1 MYKLRLFLDTLK
13 KLHDGERRT
22 MLIRQESVDS
32 KMALKD
38 LPSASPLANA
48 NLVLVF
54 GSVKRFSEGKLQSYL
69 KSRYPTAQVIGCTT
83 SGEISPN
90 GVLDDSI
97 QITAIQWE
105 KTVQRVA
112 QTKMS
117 GMQSSFEAAAGLAKQ
132 LKSDNLRTV
141 LVISDG
147 LNVNGSE
154 LLKGFQSVLGDI
166 PIVGGLAGDGGAFVK
181 TLQLFND
188 IVSDNLVIAVGLY
201 GNALITAS
209 GALGGWKPYGP
220 PRTVTKSEKNVVF
233 EMDGKPA
240 LPLYRMYIGEAFS
253 KGLPGTGLKF
263 PLAVIEEGKRDVE
276 KIRTLLAID
285 TKNNSLTFAGN
296 VDEGETVRLCQ
307 TNHDRLVDGAGAA
320 ANLVMDGLSA
330 NKTNQTGLAIC
341 VSCVGRKGVMAELV
355 GDEIKLVQQI
365 LGPQTSLTGFY
376 SYGELAPRP
385 NTTDSVLHNQT
396 MTIGYLSENLLA

>member
-1 MYKLRLFLDTLK
+1 
-13 KLHDGERRT
+13 
-22 MLIRQESVDS
+22 MLIRQESINS
-32 KMALKD
+32 KLTLKD
-38 LPSASPLANA
+38 LPSTSPLPSA

-54 GSVKRFSEGKLQSYL
+54 GSVKRFSEGKLQSFL
-69 KSRYPTAQVIGCTT
+69 KARYPSAQLVGCTT
-83 SGEISPN
+83 SGEISSA
-90 GVLDDSI
+90 GVSDDSI

-105 KTVQRVA
+105 KTIQRVA

-117 GMQSSFEAAAGLAKQ
+117 GMQNSFEAAAGLAKQ
-132 LKSDNLRTV
+132 LKADSLRTV

-154 LLKGFQSVLGDI
+154 LLKGFQSVLVDI

-188 IVSDNLVIAVGLY
+188 TISDNQVIAVGLY
-201 GNALITAS
+201 GNALITSS

-220 PRTVTKSEKNVVF
+220 PRKVTKSEKNVVY
-233 EMDGKPA
+233 EMDDKPA

-253 KGLPGTGLKF
+253 RGLPGTGLKF

-285 TKNNSLTFAGN
+285 SKANSLTFAGN
-296 VDEGETVRLCQ
+296 VEVGETVRLCQ
-307 TNHDRLVDGAGAA
+307 TNHGRLVEGAGGA
-320 ANLVMDGLSA
+320 ANLVMDNLGA
-330 NKTNQTGLAIC
+330 TKTNQVGLALL
-341 VSCVGRKGVMAELV
+341 VSCVGRKGVMAENV
-355 GDEIKLVQQI
+355 GDEVKLVQQI
-365 LGPQTSLTGFY
+365 LGAQTSVAGFY

>member
-1 MYKLRLFLDTLK
+1 
-13 KLHDGERRT
+13 

-32 KMALKD
+32 KKALKD
-38 LPSASPLANA
+38 LPSASPLATA

-54 GSVKRFSEGKLQSYL
+54 SSVKRFTEGKLQSFL
-69 KSRYPTAQVIGCTT
+69 KTRYPTAQIVGCTT
-83 SGEISPN
+83 SGEIN
-90 GVLDDSI
+90 QAGVFDDSI
-97 QITAIQWE
+97 QITAIMWE

-112 QTKMS
+112 QTKMI

-132 LKSDNLRTV
+132 LKADSLRTV

-154 LLKGFQSVLGDI
+154 LLKGFQSVLGEI

-181 TLQLFND
+181 TLQLYND
-188 IVSDNLVIAVGLY
+188 TISDSMVIAVGLY
-201 GNALITAS
+201 GPALITSS

-220 PRTVTKSEKNVVF
+220 PRTVTKSEKNVVY

-253 KGLPGTGLKF
+253 RGLPGTGLKF

-285 TKNNSLTFAGN
+285 SVNNSLTFAGN
-296 VDEGETVRLCQ
+296 VEEGETVRLCQ
-307 TNHDRLVDGAGAA
+307 TNHDRLVDGAGGA
-320 ANLVMDGLSA
+320 ANLVMEGLTAS
-330 NKTNQTGLAIC
+330 KTNQTGLALC
-341 VSCVGRKGVMAELV
+341 VSCVGRKGVMAEQV
-355 GDEIKLVQQI
+355 GDEVKLVQQI
-365 LGPQTSLTGFY
+365 LGPQTSITGFY

>member
-1 MYKLRLFLDTLK
+1 MQ
-13 KLHDGERRT
+13 
-22 MLIRQESVDS
+22 MIIRQESVDS
-32 KMALKD
+32 KSALKD
-38 LPSASPLANA
+38 LPDRSPLPSA

-54 GSVKRFSEGKLQSYL
+54 GSVKRFSEGKLQGFL
-69 KSRYPTAQVIGCTT
+69 KTRYPTAQLVGCTT
-83 SGEISPN
+83 SGEISPS
-90 GVLDDSI
+90 GVFDDSI

-105 KTVQRVA
+105 KTIQRVA

-117 GMQSSFEAAAGLAKQ
+117 GMQNSFEAAAGLAKQ
-132 LKSDNLRTV
+132 LKADSLRTV

-154 LLKGFQSVLGDI
+154 LLKGFQSVLGEI

-188 IVSDNLVIAVGLY
+188 TISDNQVIAVGLY
-201 GNALITAS
+201 GNALITSS

-220 PRTVTKSEKNVVF
+220 PRKVTKSEKNVVF

-240 LPLYRMYIGEAFS
+240 LPLYRMYIGEAFAR
-253 KGLPGTGLKF
+253 GLPGTGLKF

-285 TKNNSLTFAGN
+285 SKNNSLTFAGN
-296 VDEGETVRLCQ
+296 VEEGETVRLCQ
-307 TNHDRLVDGAGAA
+307 TNHDRLVEGAGNA
-320 ANLVMDGLSA
+320 ANLVMDGLSST
-330 NKTNQTGLAIC
+330 KTNQAGLAVC
-341 VSCVGRKGVMAELV
+341 VSCVGRKGVMAEQV
-355 GDEIKLVQQI
+355 VDEVKLVQQI
-365 LGPQTSLTGFY
+365 LGPQTSVTGFY

>member
-1 MYKLRLFLDTLK
+1 
-13 KLHDGERRT
+13 
-22 MLIRQESVDS
+22 MLIRQESINS
-32 KMALKD
+32 KLTLKD
-38 LPSASPLANA
+38 LPGTSPLPSA

-54 GSVKRFSEGKLQSYL
+54 GSVKRFSDGKLQGFL
-69 KSRYPTAQVIGCTT
+69 KSRYPSAQLVGCTT
-83 SGEISPN
+83 SGEISAV
-90 GVLDDSI
+90 GVFDDSI

-105 KTVQRVA
+105 KTIQRVA
-112 QTKMS
+112 QTKIS
-117 GMQSSFEAAAGLAKQ
+117 GMLNSFEAAANLAKQ
-132 LKSDNLRTV
+132 LKADTLRTV

-154 LLKGFQSVLGDI
+154 LLKGFQSVLGSI

-188 IVSDNLVIAVGLY
+188 TISDNQVIAIGLY
-201 GNALITAS
+201 GNALITS
-209 GALGGWKPYGP
+209 TGALGGWKPYGP
-220 PRTVTKSEKNVVF
+220 PRKVTKAEKNVVY
-233 EMDGKPA
+233 EMDDKPA

-253 KGLPGTGLKF
+253 RGLPGTGLKF

-285 TKNNSLTFAGN
+285 SKANSLTFAGN
-296 VDEGETVRLCQ
+296 VEVGETVRLCQ
-307 TNHDRLVDGAGAA
+307 TNHGRLVEGAGNA

-330 NKTNQTGLAIC
+330 SKTNQAGLALL
-341 VSCVGRKGVMAELV
+341 VSCVGRKGVMAENV
-355 GDEIKLVQQI
+355 GDEVKLVQQI
-365 LGPQTSLTGFY
+365 LGPQTSVTGFY

>member
-1 MYKLRLFLDTLK
+1 
-13 KLHDGERRT
+13 
-22 MLIRQESVDS
+22 MLIRQESINS
-32 KMALKD
+32 KLTLKD
-38 LPSASPLANA
+38 LPSTSPLPSA

-54 GSVKRFSEGKLQSYL
+54 GSVKRFSDSKLSAFL
-69 KSRYPTAQVIGCTT
+69 KSRYPSAQLVGCTT
-83 SGEISPN
+83 SGEISAV
-90 GVLDDSI
+90 GVFDDSI

-105 KTVQRVA
+105 KTIQRVA

-117 GMQSSFEAAAGLAKQ
+117 GMLNSFEAAASLAKQ
-132 LKSDNLRTV
+132 LKSDTLRTV

-181 TLQLFND
+181 TLQLYNES
-188 IVSDNLVIAVGLY
+188 ISDNQVIAVGLY
-201 GNALITAS
+201 GSALITSS

-220 PRTVTKSEKNVVF
+220 PRKVTKSEKNVVY

-253 KGLPGTGLKF
+253 RGLPGTGLKF

-285 TKNNSLTFAGN
+285 SKANSLTFAGN
-296 VDEGETVRLCQ
+296 VEVGETVRLCQ
-307 TNHDRLVDGAGAA
+307 TNHDRLVEGAGHAA
-320 ANLVMDGLSA
+320 HLVMEGLSA
-330 NKTNQTGLAIC
+330 SKTNQAGLALL
-341 VSCVGRKGVMAELV
+341 VSCVGRKGVMAENV
-355 GDEIKLVQQI
+355 GDEVKLVQQI
-365 LGPQTSLTGFY
+365 LGPQTSVTGFY

>member
-1 MYKLRLFLDTLK
+1 
-13 KLHDGERRT
+13 
-22 MLIRQESVDS
+22 MLIRQESINS
-32 KMALKD
+32 KLTLKD
-38 LPSASPLANA
+38 LPSTSPLPSA

-54 GSVKRFSEGKLQSYL
+54 GSVKRFSDGKLQGFL
-69 KSRYPTAQVIGCTT
+69 KSRYPSAQLVGCTT
-83 SGEISPN
+83 SGEISAA
-90 GVLDDSI
+90 GVFDDSI

-105 KTVQRVA
+105 KTIQRVA

-117 GMQSSFEAAAGLAKQ
+117 GMQNSFEAAASLAKQ
-132 LKSDNLRTV
+132 LKADTLRTV

-154 LLKGFQSVLGDI
+154 LLKGFQSVLGNI

-181 TLQLFND
+181 TLQLYNET
-188 IVSDNLVIAVGLY
+188 ISDNQVIAVGLY
-201 GNALITAS
+201 GNALITSS

-220 PRTVTKSEKNVVF
+220 PRKVTKSEKNVVY
-233 EMDGKPA
+233 EMDDKPA

-253 KGLPGTGLKF
+253 RGLPGTGLKF

-285 TKNNSLTFAGN
+285 SKANSLTFAGN
-296 VDEGETVRLCQ
+296 VEVGETVRLCQ
-307 TNHDRLVDGAGAA
+307 TNHDRLVEGAGNAA
-320 ANLVMDGLSA
+320 HLVMEGLSA
-330 NKTNQTGLAIC
+330 SKTNQAGLALL
-341 VSCVGRKGVMAELV
+341 VSCVGRKGVMAENV
-355 GDEIKLVQQI
+355 GDEVKLVQQI
-365 LGPQTSLTGFY
+365 LGPQTSVTGFY

>member
-1 MYKLRLFLDTLK
+1 
-13 KLHDGERRT
+13 
-22 MLIRQESVDS
+22 MLIRQESINS
-32 KMALKD
+32 KLTLKD
-38 LPSASPLANA
+38 LPSTSPLPSA

-54 GSVKRFSEGKLQSYL
+54 GSVKRFSEGKLPSFL
-69 KSRYPTAQVIGCTT
+69 KSRYPSAQLVGCTT
-83 SGEISPN
+83 SGEISAA
-90 GVLDDSI
+90 GVFDDSI

-105 KTVQRVA
+105 KTIQRVA

-117 GMQSSFEAAAGLAKQ
+117 GMLNSFEAAASLAKL
-132 LKSDNLRTV
+132 LKADTLRTV

-181 TLQLFND
+181 TLQLYNES
-188 IVSDNLVIAVGLY
+188 ISDNQVIAVGLY
-201 GNALITAS
+201 GSALITSS

-220 PRTVTKSEKNVVF
+220 PRKVTKSEKNVVY

-253 KGLPGTGLKF
+253 RGLPGTGLKF

-285 TKNNSLTFAGN
+285 SKANSLTFAGN
-296 VDEGETVRLCQ
+296 VEVGETVRLCQ
-307 TNHDRLVDGAGAA
+307 TNHDRLVEGAGNAA
-320 ANLVMDGLSA
+320 HLVMEGLSA
-330 NKTNQTGLAIC
+330 SKTNQAGLALL
-341 VSCVGRKGVMAELV
+341 VSCVGRKGVMAENV
-355 GDEIKLVQQI
+355 GDEVKLVQQI
-365 LGPQTSLTGFY
+365 LGSQTSVTGFY

>member
-1 MYKLRLFLDTLK
+1 
-13 KLHDGERRT
+13 
-22 MLIRQESVDS
+22 MLIRQESVNS
-32 KMALKD
+32 KLTLKD
-38 LPSASPLANA
+38 LPNTSPLPSA

-54 GSVKRFSEGKLQSYL
+54 GSVKRFSEGKLQGFL
-69 KSRYPTAQVIGCTT
+69 KSRYPSAQLVGCTT
-83 SGEISPN
+83 SGEINSS

-105 KTVQRVA
+105 KTIQRVA

-117 GMQSSFEAAAGLAKQ
+117 GMQNSFEAAAGLAKQ
-132 LKSDNLRTV
+132 LKADTLRTV

-154 LLKGFQSVLGDI
+154 LLKGFQSVLGNI

-181 TLQLFND
+181 TLQLYND
-188 IVSDNLVIAVGLY
+188 TISDNQVIAVGLY
-201 GNALITAS
+201 GSALITSS

-220 PRTVTKSEKNVVF
+220 PRKVTKSEKNVVY
-233 EMDGKPA
+233 EMDNKPA

-253 KGLPGTGLKF
+253 RGLPGTGLKF

-285 TKNNSLTFAGN
+285 SKANSLTFAGN
-296 VDEGETVRLCQ
+296 VEVGETVRLCQ
-307 TNHDRLVDGAGAA
+307 TNHDRLVEGAGNA
-320 ANLVMDGLSA
+320 ANLVMNGLSA
-330 NKTNQTGLAIC
+330 NKTNQPGLAIL
-341 VSCVGRKGVMAELV
+341 VSCVGRKGVMAENV
-355 GDEIKLVQQI
+355 SDEVKLVQQI
-365 LGPQTSLTGFY
+365 LGGQTSVTGFY

>member
-1 MYKLRLFLDTLK
+1 
-13 KLHDGERRT
+13 
-22 MLIRQESVDS
+22 MLIRQESINS
-32 KMALKD
+32 KLTLKD
-38 LPSASPLANA
+38 LPSTSPLPSA

-54 GSVKRFSEGKLQSYL
+54 GSVKHFSDGKLQGFL
-69 KSRYPTAQVIGCTT
+69 KSRYPSAQLVGCTT
-83 SGEISPN
+83 SGEISAA
-90 GVLDDSI
+90 GVFDDSI

-105 KTVQRVA
+105 KTIQRVA

-117 GMQSSFEAAAGLAKQ
+117 GMLNSFEAAASLAKQ
-132 LKSDNLRTV
+132 LKADTLRTV

-154 LLKGFQSVLGDI
+154 LLKGFQSVLGNI

-181 TLQLFND
+181 TLQLYNET
-188 IVSDNLVIAVGLY
+188 ISDNQVIAVGLY
-201 GNALITAS
+201 GNALITSS

-220 PRTVTKSEKNVVF
+220 PRKVTKSEKNVVY
-233 EMDGKPA
+233 EMDDKPA
-240 LPLYRMYIGEAFS
+240 LPLYKMYIGEAFS
-253 KGLPGTGLKF
+253 RGLPGTGLKF

-285 TKNNSLTFAGN
+285 SKANSLTFAGN
-296 VDEGETVRLCQ
+296 VEVGETVRLCQ
-307 TNHDRLVDGAGAA
+307 TNHDRLVEGAGNAA
-320 ANLVMDGLSA
+320 HLVMEGLSA
-330 NKTNQTGLAIC
+330 SKTNQAGLALL
-341 VSCVGRKGVMAELV
+341 VSCVGRKGVMAENV
-355 GDEIKLVQQI
+355 GDEVKLVQQI
-365 LGPQTSLTGFY
+365 LGPQTSVTGFY